1 QDREILR
8 RQVTRTLEPRE
19 RLRVRDALDR
29 RLGCEGRAFLLDPRE
44 PPYPLELLRQPGLE
58 REQMQHVR
66 LRVAARGL
74 GQRAAR
80 PVVALAR
87 GRELDAEVRRE
98 QDVQPEGFG
107 AEETRGDG
115 RVEEPGEREAPTLE
129 LDQVVVAGVQ
139 DSDDR
144 RRREHRGERSE
155 VPERDRVDEPGIAGV
170 YGQLDERE
178 ALGIVMQAVAL

>member
-1 QDREILR
+1 RAIHRAGELLAEFVQLAQDRESLR

-66 LRVAARGL
+66 LRVAALGL

-87 GRELDAEVRRE
+87 GRELDAEVRR
-98 QDVQPEGFG
+98 
-107 AEETRGDG
+107 
-115 RVEEPGEREAPTLE
+115 
-129 LDQVVVAGVQ
+129 
-139 DSDDR
+139 
-144 RRREHRGERSE
+144 
-155 VPERDRVDEPGIAGV
+155 
-170 YGQLDERE
+170 
-178 ALGIVMQAVAL
+178 